1 MQYLIVTK
9 TFKDAYA
16 VLCTCI
22 APGEKCTSFH
32 YICFVHLYCTWR
44 KVYKFPL
51 HLFCA
56 LVLHLE
62 RSVQVSTT
70 SVLCTCIAPGEKCTS
85 FHYICFVHLYCI
97 WRKVYKFPLHLFC
110 ALVLHLEKSV
120 QVSTTSVLC
129 TCIASGEK
137 CTSLPLHLFC
147 ALVVYLERN
156 VQACHYVCSTT
167 TVSTGDYGV
176 WRKMDLFILLG
187 MPC

>member
-1 MQYLIVTK
+1 MYHHVWIQFRYIIRNNNLRPVNMQYLIVTK
-9 TFKDAYA
+9 TFKDASA

-32 YICFVHLYCTWR
+32 YICFVHLYCT
-44 KVYKFPL
+44 
-51 HLFCA
+51 
-56 LVLHLE
+56 
-62 RSVQVSTT
+62 
-70 SVLCTCIAPGEKCTS
+70 
-85 FHYICFVHLYCI
+85 